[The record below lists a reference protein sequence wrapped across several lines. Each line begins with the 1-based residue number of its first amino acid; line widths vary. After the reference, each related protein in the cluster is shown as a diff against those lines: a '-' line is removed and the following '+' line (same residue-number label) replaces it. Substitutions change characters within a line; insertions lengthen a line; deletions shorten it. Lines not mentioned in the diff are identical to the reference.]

1 MYVNINITASSETYR
16 GYVITIVHHS
26 RSIEGVDSDFY
37 RVEIHSPW
45 QTFESNNTFQDKN
58 DALEYAK
65 LMINKWHA
73 ERSILTN
80 GTNTQQ

>member
-1 MYVNINITASSETYR
+1 MKMRVSASTTMYR
-16 GYVITIVHHS
+16 GYAITLKRYNDRWHVRMESPSWVFDSCSIFQE
-26 RSIEGVDSDFY
+26 RS
-37 RVEIHSPW
+37 
-45 QTFESNNTFQDKN
+45 

-80 GTNTQQ
+80 GTNAQQ